1 MQYKFKDSPT
11 SWKVITLLW
20 SIVALSAFLEPELD
34 LFEILFIFL
43 LTAILP
49 ITMLFK
55 PNWTFAVSLV
65 WAGLTVIGIIMLI
78 SDGSI
83 ADNPSDLLGL
93 IVFVFIYYLKTNEA
107 ALMYINH
114 GSTKD
119 NSFSTKPVMNKQQD
133 NNLSGFKVVRK
144 IKDK

>member
-1 MQYKFKDSPT
+1 
-11 SWKVITLLW
+11 
-20 SIVALSAFLEPELD
+20 
-34 LFEILFIFL
+34 
-43 LTAILP
+43 
-49 ITMLFK
+49 MLFK
-55 PNWTFAVSLV
+55 PNWTFTASLIWTV
-65 WAGLTVIGIIMLI
+65 VTVIGIIMLI
-78 SDGSI
+78 LDGSI
-83 ADNPSDLLGL
+83 ADSPLDLSGL

>member
-20 SIVALSAFLEPELD
+20 SIVALSGFTEPD
-34 LFEILFIFL
+34 LFVAFFVFI

-49 ITMLFK
+49 FTMLFK
-55 PNWTFAVSLV
+55 PNWTFTASLIWAVV
-65 WAGLTVIGIIMLI
+65 TVIGIIILI
-78 SDGSI
+78 LDGSV
-83 ADNPSDLLGL
+83 ADSPLNFSGL

>member
-20 SIVALSAFLEPELD
+20 SIVALSGFTEPD
-34 LFEILFIFL
+34 LFVAFFVFI

-49 ITMLFK
+49 FTMLFK
-55 PNWTFAVSLV
+55 PNWTFTASLIWAVV
-65 WAGLTVIGIIMLI
+65 TVIGIIILI
-78 SDGSI
+78 LDGSV
-83 ADNPSDLLGL
+83 ADSPLNLSGL